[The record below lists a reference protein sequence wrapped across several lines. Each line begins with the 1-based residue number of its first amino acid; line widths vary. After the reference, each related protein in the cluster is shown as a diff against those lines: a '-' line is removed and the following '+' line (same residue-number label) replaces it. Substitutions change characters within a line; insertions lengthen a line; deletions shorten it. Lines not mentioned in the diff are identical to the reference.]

1 MNWNEFA
8 KEVHQMAVEHGWRE
22 KRPSFADMVVMFH
35 SELSEAVEEYR
46 KGRPNL
52 YHECMCKKSGSPCV
66 LDLGGDLCGE
76 ADADP
81 CSMAVEKPQGV
92 AVELADCILRILD
105 TLAEAG
111 VDIDSEIGYC
121 PAYGDVIQTIAR
133 CHHHISEAYIQ
144 TTKML
149 GSMTTAYARLLMCI
163 GTILD
168 WAERN
173 GLDMEAILRA
183 KHEYNKTRPYRH
195 GGKVL

>member
-8 KEVHQMAVEHGWRE
+8 KEVHQVAVEHGFWE
-22 KRPSFADMVVMFH
+22 KRPRFAEMVVMFH

-46 KGRPNL
+46 KGRPMIYYGCAVTGVEVCNP
-52 YHECMCKKSGSPCV
+52 ESMSCPTS
-66 LDLGGDLCGE
+66 D
-76 ADADP
+76 DP
-81 CSMAVEKPQGV
+81 CRCDYRGTKPEGI

-173 GLDMEAILRA
+173 GVDMEAILWA
-183 KHEYNKTRPYRH
+183 KHEYNKTRTYRH